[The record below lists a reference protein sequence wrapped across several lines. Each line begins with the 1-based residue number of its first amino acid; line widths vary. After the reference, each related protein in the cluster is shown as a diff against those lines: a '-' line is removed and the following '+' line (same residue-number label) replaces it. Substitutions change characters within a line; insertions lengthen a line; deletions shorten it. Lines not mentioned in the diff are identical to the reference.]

1 MKKSFM
7 FFVSLLLVIVV
18 SACSSKP
25 STTTSSVTNAP
36 SQSTNAVSTNSNESV
51 KKEEVVTLNFLERWP
66 NEPYKKYFKDVI
78 DAFEKENP
86 KIKINTIA
94 ALNDD
99 YKQKS
104 NVLLNSDNP
113 PDIFFSWVGEWGEK
127 FVREGVAMD
136 ITNLVNGDKP
146 WKDQIIESQFGPFT
160 SGGKIYGVPFY
171 MDGKLFYYN
180 TEIFT
185 KYNLKAPKTWTE
197 FIHVLQV
204 LKDNGQT
211 PIYLGNKSPW
221 AGGHFLTTM
230 NQRIVSPE
238 VHKQDYTVGASQFT
252 DPGYTEALKKIQELI
267 PYLNKNPNALSHEEV
282 RNIFIS
288 GKVPIIYLETL
299 EASFVKDTKFEWNIF
314 NFPAV
319 EGGKGDQNELTGA
332 PEGFMIHSK
341 TKHPEEAM
349 KFLKFMISKQNG
361 ELLVKET
368 GLASVVKGTMTDA
381 NSTKKEQGIN
391 ELVANASNMTL
402 WIDTALPADIFT
414 PYIGGLQ
421 ELIAGKKT
429 PEQLMKEVQDAALK
443 IKK

>member
-1 MKKSFM
+1 MKRSFT
-7 FFVSLLLVIVV
+7 VLLLVILTTL
-18 SACSSKP
+18 SACSPKSP
-25 STTTSSVTNAP
+25 TATTSSSETNTASQKP
-36 SQSTNAVSTNSNESV
+36 SNTPANSNEGGN
-51 KKEEVVTLNFLERWP
+51 KQGTVTLNFLERWP

-86 KIKINTIA
+86 NIKINTIA

-136 ITNLVNGDKP
+136 ITGQVNGDKA
-146 WKDQIIESQFGPFT
+146 WKDQIIESQFTPFT
-160 SGGKIYGVPFY
+160 FGGKIYGIPFF

-180 TEIFT
+180 TEMFK
-185 KYNLKAPKTWTE
+185 KYNLKAPKTWSE

-221 AGGHFLTTM
+221 AAGHYLTTL
-230 NQRIVSPE
+230 NQRLVPPD
-238 VHKQDYTVGASQFT
+238 VHKKDYTVGQSQFS
-252 DPGYTEALKKIQELI
+252 DPGYIEALKKIQELI
-267 PYLNKNPNALSHEEV
+267 PYFNKNANALTHEEV
-282 RNIFIS
+282 RNLFIA

-299 EASFVKDTKFEWNIF
+299 EAGFVKDTKFEWDTF

-368 GLASVVKGTMTDA
+368 GLASPVKGTMTEQ
-381 NSTKKEQGIN
+381 NSTAKERAIT
-391 ELVANASNMTL
+391 ELVAGASNMTL

-414 PYIGGLQ
+414 PYTGGLQ

-429 PEQLMKEVQDAALK
+429 PEQLMKEVQDAAAK
-443 IKK
+443 